1 MKSFLCSISLALELL
16 SKSTSADPSHK
27 LERNRAHLRRATND
41 LLTKGIDALGN
52 QKALSSLETY
62 STSA

>member
-1 MKSFLCSISLALELL
+1 MKSFLCCISLALELL

-27 LERNRAHLRRATND
+27 LDRNRAQLRRATND
-41 LLTKGIDALGN
+41 LLTKGIDALGD

-62 STSA
+62 STSV